1 MIARHVFIR
10 PYRTDNPFTRIFTI
24 VASYRSSLMNFPV
37 FRQDTRL
44 YLHPESITLLAPL
57 YRWCRS

>member
-44 YLHPESITLLAPL
+44 YLHPESITLLAP
-57 YRWCRS
+57 